1 MQESLIAMKAN
12 IYRGKQPNLRLFRQN
27 GESQVASKRYMKM
40 ANLRKR
46 SWCQI
51 CKGYDVCG
59 GGIDSDGMQEQVIAI
74 YNWFMGLL
82 VIFYNE

>member
-1 MQESLIAMKAN
+1 ML
-12 IYRGKQPNLRLFRQN
+12 
-27 GESQVASKRYMKM
+27 KM
-40 ANLRKR
+40 SYLKGR